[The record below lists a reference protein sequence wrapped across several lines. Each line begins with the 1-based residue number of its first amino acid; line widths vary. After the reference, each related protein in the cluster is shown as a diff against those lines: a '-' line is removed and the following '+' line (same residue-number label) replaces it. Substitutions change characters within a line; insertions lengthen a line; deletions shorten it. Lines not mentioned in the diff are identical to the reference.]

1 MVTIIAAGID
11 KECCLPTGFVYMCW
25 RYLLVGVYLNCSLA
39 TGRQD
44 PLVFIFYNEM
54 LARVDM
60 LVIVY
65 IRADLF
71 IFVVDRRDWKN

>member
-1 MVTIIAAGID
+1 MLLANRICVLICYSLKPEGAAGL
-11 KECCLPTGFVYMCW
+11 CL
-25 RYLLVGVYLNCSLA
+25 LNSLA